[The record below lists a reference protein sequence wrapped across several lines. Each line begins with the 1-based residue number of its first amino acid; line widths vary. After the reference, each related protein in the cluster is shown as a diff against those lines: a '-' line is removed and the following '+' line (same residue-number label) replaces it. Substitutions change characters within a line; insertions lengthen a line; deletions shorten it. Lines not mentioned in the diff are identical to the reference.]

1 MIIKKYFTTLFI
13 CLGVLIGNMVLAAS
27 SASAADAWVYE
38 KNGIDTYVVTDSV
51 KYNDGSMFK
60 AQYAIVDIKHVH
72 HNSGSLVSRR
82 TFSFSHFIDA
92 GINTISIWDEVNK
105 FSLGTIDDNPE
116 GAAIYSWLKAN
127 E

>member
-1 MIIKKYFTTLFI
+1 MIIKKYFTAVFI
-13 CLGVLIGNMVLAAS
+13 CLGLLIGNMALATS

-51 KYNDGSMFK
+51 KYNDGYRPK
-60 AQYAIVDIKHVH
+60 AEYAIVDIKHVH
-72 HNSGSLVSRR
+72 HNSGTLVYRR
-82 TFSFSHFIDA
+82 TFSFNHLIDA
-92 GINTISIWDEVNK
+92 GINTISIWDEINK

>member
-1 MIIKKYFTTLFI
+1 MIIKKYFTAVFI
-13 CLGVLIGNMVLAAS
+13 CLGLLIGNMALATS

-51 KYNDGSMFK
+51 NYNTGFK
-60 AQYAIVDIKHVH
+60 ARYAIVDIKHVH

-82 TFSFSHFIDA
+82 TFSFNHLIDA